1 MMKNQNEITLTLHLN
16 EWEVDHLLE
25 ATIVLE
31 RATKEGKWLTFR
43 NKILTAYSRAVG
55 VRKRTTELNLNKFE
69 LCELIQG
76 VTAIER
82 ATGDEKWKILRGD
95 LLQWLYYCEDEE
107 NEKLRAQTDSK
118 YISYRIYEAPAAPTE
133 KGKFIARTPLL
144 PQALRACEMAKE
156 RGKSWFI
163 KGITPE
169 GAEVLLL

>member
-1 MMKNQNEITLTLHLN
+1 MKTPNEKIVTLHLN

-31 RATKEGKWLTFR
+31 RATDAEKWPRFCER
-43 NKILTAYSRAVG
+43 ILAAYRKAVG

-133 KGKFIARTPLL
+133 KGKYIARTPLL

-163 KGITPE
+163 KGITPD
-169 GAEVLLL
+169 GVEVLLL

>member
-1 MMKNQNEITLTLHLN
+1 MKTPNEITLTLQLN
-16 EWEVDHLLE
+16 DWEVDHLLL

-31 RATKEGKWLTFR
+31 KATLDEKWGTFR
-43 NKILTAYSRAVG
+43 AKILTAYRKMIRTRRRATILML
-55 VRKRTTELNLNKFE
+55 KKSE

-82 ATGDEKWKILRGD
+82 ASDSERWKLLREAMLRD
-95 LLQWLYYCEDEE
+95 LYECEAEE

-133 KGKFIARTPLL
+133 KGKYIARTPLL

-163 KGITPE
+163 KGITPD

>member
-1 MMKNQNEITLTLHLN
+1 MKAPNEITLTLQLN
-16 EWEVDHLLE
+16 DWEVDHLLL

-31 RATKEGKWLTFR
+31 KATLDEKWGTFR
-43 NKILTAYSRAVG
+43 AKILTAYRKMVRSRRRA
-55 VRKRTTELNLNKFE
+55 TTLMLKKSE

-82 ATGDEKWKILRGD
+82 GTGDEKWKILHGD

-133 KGKFIARTPLL
+133 KGKYIARTPLL
-144 PQALRACEMAKE
+144 PQALRACEMAKK

-163 KGITPE
+163 KGITPD